1 MDSARRATGATA
13 LRASTTS
20 VLLVE
25 DDERISEPLIR
36 VLRSEGFEV
45 EHVDGGYSALD
56 AVGRFR
62 PDLVLLDLTLPD
74 IDGLDV
80 CRKIRAEHAD
90 LPVIMLTARAEE
102 MDVIVG
108 LNAGADDYV
117 AKPFRLAE
125 LVARIRARLRVVELT
140 SHAHTGRISG
150 AGIELDPEARR
161 CFVTGADAVRNE
173 IELTTKEFDLL
184 ALLMRQPGV
193 TLKREHIM
201 SEVWDENWWGSTR
214 TLDTHTSTLRRKIL
228 DDTDPPSKIV
238 TVRGVG
244 FRFDPAAIPTTAI
257 PTTATPTSTPATSD
271 PAITDP
277 ATPSA
282 TRAGR

>member
-1 MDSARRATGATA
+1 MEPT
-13 LRASTTS
+13 LRAPGDTAVLATSTA

-36 VLRSEGFEV
+36 VLRSEGFDV
-45 EHVDGGYSALD
+45 EHVDAGIPAIDSVIAS
-56 AVGRFR
+56 R

-80 CRKIRAEHAD
+80 CRKIRAVHPE
-90 LPVIMLTARAEE
+90 LPIIMLTARAEE

-125 LVARIRARLRVVELT
+125 LVARIRARLRVVDHSAT
-140 SHAHTGRISG
+140 ARATGPLSG
-150 AGIELDPEARR
+150 AGIELHTDARR
-161 CFVTGADAVRNE
+161 CFVAADDGSREEV
-173 IELTTKEFDLL
+173 ELTTKEFDLL
-184 ALLMRQPGV
+184 ELLMGQPGV
-193 TLKREHIM
+193 TLKREQIM

-244 FRFDPAAIPTTAI
+244 FRFDPGAE
-257 PTTATPTSTPATSD
+257 SNNS
-271 PAITDP
+271 
-277 ATPSA
+277 PSP
-282 TRAGR
+282 RS

>member
-1 MDSARRATGATA
+1 MDST
-13 LRASTTS
+13 LRAPGGSATRPTTMA

-45 EHVDGGYSALD
+45 EHVAAGLTAIESVTGA
-56 AVGRFR
+56 R

-74 IDGLDV
+74 VDGLDV
-80 CRKIRAEHAD
+80 CRKIRADHPN
-90 LPVIMLTARAEE
+90 LPIIMLTARAEE

-125 LVARIRARLRVVELT
+125 LVARIRARLRVAEHVSSRSAAGLT
-140 SHAHTGRISG
+140 G
-150 AGIELDPEARR
+150 AGIELDTEARR
-161 CFVTGADAVRNE
+161 CFVTDPDGDRKEV
-173 IELTTKEFDLL
+173 ELTTKEFDLL
-184 ALLMRQPGV
+184 ELLMRQPGV
-193 TLKREHIM
+193 TLKREQIM

-214 TLDTHTSTLRRKIL
+214 TLDPLASTLRRKIL
-228 DDTDPPSKIV
+228 DETDPPSKIV

-244 FRFDPAAIPTTAI
+244 FRFDP
-257 PTTATPTSTPATSD
+257 S
-271 PAITDP
+271 
-277 ATPSA
+277 
-282 TRAGR
+282 GG